1 MLTQEQR
8 NRLHTL
14 VQLYVEE
21 LPLQAAVDALLLIY
35 DVCEILDLT
44 ADQLETIFGS
54 APLRRQRE
62 RFAAVQLQQ
71 HYGIFA
77 FGRPIV
83 ASKVKPR
90 DDVASRRIEVKIR
103 PGVLVRRID

>member
-1 MLTQEQR
+1 MLTQDQR
-8 NRLHTL
+8 RRLHTL

-54 APLRRQRE
+54 APLRLVTGFAYGAAPRPTRAGA
-62 RFAAVQLQQ
+62 AAVQ
-71 HYGIFA
+71 GA
-77 FGRPIV
+77 ME
-83 ASKVKPR
+83 KT
-90 DDVASRRIEVKIR
+90 E
-103 PGVLVRRID
+103 